1 MCFSCCNFC
10 AVKWCYPNVNSFLFY
25 YFKTKLFSS
34 EQSRLFQRSS
44 FCPYRVLLYQF
55 YYLPFVKT
63 QLITAACVTCFAGL
77 VLPRLQDQENQ
88 IRKDGVM
95 VQAPAAAQTVR
106 QWGTFILTS
115 PSYGAD
121 RWAERGHQIKTQQV
135 HLERDEE
142 PKRQVWTVG
151 ISEGQ
156 DFCSFVKEYRVKETV
171 CGVCVCVCA
180 YVPLYSLHTE
190 DKTTHPTSKVGAF
203 WLVPTTL
210 KECWRV
216 KTWFLMLRL
225 ELG

>member
-1 MCFSCCNFC
+1 MLWSAAIQMSIVFYFIILKQNFSVQSNQDC
-10 AVKWCYPNVNSFLFY
+10 SRGL
-25 YFKTKLFSS
+25 LS
-34 EQSRLFQRSS
+34 E
-44 FCPYRVLLYQF
+44 PYRVLLYQF

-171 CGVCVCVCA
+171 CGVCVCVCIRA
-180 YVPLYSLHTE
+180 FVF
-190 DKTTHPTSKVGAF
+190 TTHWGQNYSSYQQSGGILTGPHNFKG
-203 WLVPTTL
+203 
-210 KECWRV
+210 
-216 KTWFLMLRL
+216 M
-225 ELG
+225 